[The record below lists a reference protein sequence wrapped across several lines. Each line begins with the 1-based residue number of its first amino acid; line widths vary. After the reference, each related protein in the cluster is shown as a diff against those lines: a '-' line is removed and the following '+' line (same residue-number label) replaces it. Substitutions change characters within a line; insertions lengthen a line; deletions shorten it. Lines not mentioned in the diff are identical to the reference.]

1 MDQMQWKEASAYVL
15 YCLAATALL
24 GAVFLFHFS
33 GTKRDIEKQAEIRL
47 IEVTRQYAA
56 TIRAKME
63 SELDT
68 VRALAS
74 VFGQLGLTDHELAI
88 PLLAE
93 QVKRNRFKRMSFI
106 SAEGM
111 AFATDDLV
119 YQARGRAYYWKALR
133 GESSLEVLTV
143 DRTDDDVVTIY
154 TAPIRV
160 DGRIEAALS
169 ATRGTAAL
177 LSSID
182 ARPFDGDGQVVVT
195 DDTGRV
201 LFWEGGPLRDRFTN
215 IMALMPSGSKTPD
228 DLGSGGTFSWR
239 GESYFMAHD
248 KLDGIADWHVFSIV
262 PASALLGNADK
273 MEREA
278 ACLPLLITA
287 NLTFLLLLARRH
299 YRTTRRL
306 ELAKSSLET
315 VIENIP
321 GGFFRYD
328 NDEGRRIDYV
338 SEGFLRLL
346 GHTRESFAAACGNRF
361 DLMVHADD
369 RERVLTS
376 LEEQLA
382 HGDHHTVE
390 YRVPTADGRVLWLY
404 DRGQLVRE
412 PERSRFYVIVMDITP
427 IRRMQQALK
436 LSEERYRILTELS
449 ERIIFEHNLERGEE
463 FLSPA
468 FREKFGYDPE
478 LDPSTGA
485 LSETCVHEEDRTVY
499 RSLVSRL
506 LSGKSSSEE
515 VRFLCQP
522 AGFLWCRVQAL
533 AIRDDAGRP
542 VRVVGEI
549 TDIDQEKRN
558 TERLRI
564 RAQRDPLTGLYNASA
579 ARGLIQSRLS
589 SSSAGEL
596 HALLVLDMNHF
607 KKINDTCGHLA
618 GDRALLEVAHRL
630 RATLRDTDIA
640 GRIGGDEFVILLR
653 DLPSRETLGQCVER
667 IRKALTFPVG
677 DGLSVSVSLG
687 SAVFP
692 DDAGDYLE
700 LFRLADAAMYADK
713 KRSRARNA

>member
-1 MDQMQWKEASAYVL
+1 M
-15 YCLAATALL
+15 
-24 GAVFLFHFS
+24 
-33 GTKRDIEKQAEIRL
+33 
-47 IEVTRQYAA
+47 
-56 TIRAKME
+56 
-63 SELDT
+63 
-68 VRALAS
+68 
-74 VFGQLGLTDHELAI
+74 
-88 PLLAE
+88 
-93 QVKRNRFKRMSFI
+93 
-106 SAEGM
+106 
-111 AFATDDLV
+111 
-119 YQARGRAYYWKALR
+119 
-133 GESSLEVLTV
+133 
-143 DRTDDDVVTIY
+143 
-154 TAPIRV
+154 
-160 DGRIEAALS
+160 
-169 ATRGTAAL
+169 
-177 LSSID
+177 
-182 ARPFDGDGQVVVT
+182 
-195 DDTGRV
+195 
-201 LFWEGGPLRDRFTN
+201 
-215 IMALMPSGSKTPD
+215 
-228 DLGSGGTFSWR
+228 
-239 GESYFMAHD
+239 
-248 KLDGIADWHVFSIV
+248 
-262 PASALLGNADK
+262 
-273 MEREA
+273 
-278 ACLPLLITA
+278 
-287 NLTFLLLLARRH
+287 
-299 YRTTRRL
+299 
-306 ELAKSSLET
+306 
-315 VIENIP
+315 
-321 GGFFRYD
+321 
-328 NDEGRRIDYV
+328 
-338 SEGFLRLL
+338 
-346 GHTRESFAAACGNRF
+346 
-361 DLMVHADD
+361 
-369 RERVLTS
+369 
-376 LEEQLA
+376 
-382 HGDHHTVE
+382 
-390 YRVPTADGRVLWLY
+390 LWLY